1 MRFLSVCSG
10 IEAASVAWEK
20 LGWKAVG
27 FSEIEPFPCELLKQR
42 FPNVPNYGDLTNYEQ
57 WPLAAGDVD
66 ILIGGPPC
74 QAFSVAGLR
83 EGMADPRGN
92 LSLVYFGLVQR
103 LRPKWI
109 VYENVPGLLSS
120 RSGSD
125 FSSLLTALAE
135 CGYGFAYRVLD
146 ASHFGLAQRR
156 KRVFLVGC
164 RTGDWRH
171 PTAVLFDGP
180 SSFGHPPKGE
190 EKGKATA
197 SPAGASVGG
206 SSRINCQPD
215 GISGTVTNKWH
226 KGSGGP
232 AGDEHYNLV
241 VGSSEAFPVIADR
254 AAFNQGENALYDP
267 FIGHT
272 NTCPTLVAKGPHAV
286 QPPIAFKVR
295 CGGEYTGEKGG
306 EVRPNERGGTGM
318 LHYEDKTFTG
328 AATQDQFVAT
338 PSQPIPINTMAALRD
353 QSAEQN
359 RQTFGVGQSGDP
371 MFTLTKAHHHAVGVQ
386 QQLLYENH
394 PNDSR
399 VTGPHDVAPTIAAR
413 FGTGGGNV
421 PLVQGA
427 DPVTWQ
433 PGNLR
438 RDAGADPS
446 TVATTTLKASMGDQ
460 MPHVAYPLAFDTY
473 NQSVSN
479 TNQAIGSSASDVNH
493 YGAVFNPPMA
503 VRRLLPSECEALQ
516 GFPRDW
522 TKISWRGKSP
532 DQCPDGPRYKAIGN
546 SMATN
551 CIYWIGKRIQMVDE
565 LINETK

>member
-1 MRFLSVCSG
+1 MPKQLRFLSVCSG
-10 IEAASVAWEK
+10 IEAASVAWEQ
-20 LGWKAVG
+20 LGWKAAG
-27 FSEIEPFPCELLKQR
+27 FAEIEPFPAAVLKHR
-42 FPNVPNYGDLTNYEQ
+42 YPNVPNYGDLNGHEQ

-66 ILIGGPPC
+66 IIVGGPPC

-92 LSLVYFGLVQR
+92 LSLVYFQLVNR

-109 VYENVPGLLSS
+109 VYENVPGLLSA
-120 RSGSD
+120 RGGQD
-125 FSSLLTALAE
+125 FSSLLSALAE
-135 CGYGFAYRVLD
+135 CGYGFAYRMLD
-146 ASHFGLAQRR
+146 AANFGLAQRR
-156 KRVFLVGC
+156 KRIFIVGC

-180 SSFGHPPKGE
+180 SSFGNPKAGKKAGE
-190 EKGKATA
+190 GVA
-197 SPAGASVGG
+197 SPAGTGVG
-206 SSRINCQPD
+206 SASRIQLPFGTRGNPNVANCLETTSHDYSRAD
-215 GISGTVTNKWH
+215 GFNMVVDHVPRN
-226 KGSGGP
+226 
-232 AGDEHYNLV
+232 DER
-241 VGSSEAFPVIADR
+241 SEALPVIADR
-254 AAFNQGENALYDP
+254 ASFNQGENALYDP

-272 NTCPTLVAKGPHAV
+272 DTCPTLVSKGPHAV

-295 CGGEYTGEKGG
+295 GGGEYTGTKGG

-318 LHYEDKTFTG
+318 LHYEDKTFTV

-338 PSQPIPINTMAALRD
+338 PVQPIPINTMAALRD

-359 RQTFGVGQSGDP
+359 RQTFGVGQPGDS
-371 MFTLTKAHHHAVGVQ
+371 MFTITKAHHHAVGVQ

-394 PNDSR
+394 AQDSR
-399 VTGPHDVAPTIAAR
+399 VTGPHDLAPTVAAK

-427 DPVTWQ
+427 GAVTFQ

-438 RDAGADPS
+438 LDAGADPS
-446 TVATTTLKASMGDQ
+446 TEATTTLKASMGDQ
-460 MPHVAYPLAFDTY
+460 MPHIAT
-473 NQSVSN
+473 
-479 TNQAIGSSASDVNH
+479 
-493 YGAVFNPPMA
+493 PMA

-522 TKISWRGKSP
+522 TKIPWRGKP
-532 DQCPDGPRYKAIGN
+532 ADLCPDGPRYKAIGN

-551 CIYWIGKRIQMVDE
+551 CMAWIGKRIQMVDE
-565 LINETK
+565 VIG